1 MEVKVRDIGIDVK
14 PPEGV
19 CSDDNCPFHGTLSV
33 RGQIMRGRVVKVYGK
48 TAVIERELIRY
59 VPKYERYM
67 RKRSKLHAHNPSC
80 INAKPGDFV
89 TIAECR
95 PISKTKS
102 FVIVEVVRREGGKG

>member
-1 MEVKVRDIGIDVK
+1 MRDIGIDVK
-14 PPEGV
+14 PPEDV
-19 CSDDNCPFHGTLSV
+19 CEDKNCPFHGTLPV
-33 RGQIMRGRVVKVYGK
+33 RGQILRGKVVKVYGK

-67 RKRSKLHAHNPSC
+67 KKRSKLHAHNPEC
-80 INAKPGDFV
+80 INAKPGDIV

-102 FVIVEVVRREGGKG
+102 FVIVEVVRRESDKS